1 MNFTTLFKTL
11 LGIII
16 LNLSSNAMAQAI
28 DNLDNQRVKW
38 IPFSDQVMGGVSE
51 VNFLEKEEDGLSF
64 YHMEGNV
71 STENNGGF
79 IQFRADIGIEDKPYK
94 GFRVKTRGNG
104 EEYYLFLRT
113 SKTRLPWLYYGSTF
127 KTTSEWQ
134 WIEIPFSSFKKSD
147 GRFSRFVPEEF
158 DLTTIKNIG
167 VVAYGKDFYADIDIA
182 GLELY

>member
-1 MNFTTLFKTL
+1 MNLTTLFKTL

-16 LNLSSNAMAQAI
+16 LNLSSNVMAQAI

-79 IQFRADIGIEDKPYK
+79 IQIRHNLIKPLEETTKGIRLK
-94 GFRVKTRGNG
+94 VRGNG
-104 EEYYLFLRT
+104 ENYYIL
-113 SKTRLPWLYYGSTF
+113 
-127 KTTSEWQ
+127 
-134 WIEIPFSSFKKSD
+134 
-147 GRFSRFVPEEF
+147 
-158 DLTTIKNIG
+158 NI
-167 VVAYGKDFYADIDIA
+167 
-182 GLELY
+182 